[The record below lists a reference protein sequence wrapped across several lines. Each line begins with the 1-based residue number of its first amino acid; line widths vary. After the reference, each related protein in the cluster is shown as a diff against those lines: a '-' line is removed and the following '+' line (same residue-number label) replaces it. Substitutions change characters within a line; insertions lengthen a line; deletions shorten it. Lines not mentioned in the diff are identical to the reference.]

1 MFRSGARGDGLCRRS
16 LGLCQVAAGCDAI
29 ASMDIPRSP
38 YSGYRFPPEI
48 ISYCVWLYFRFSV
61 SYRDVEELMAER
73 GVTVTYES
81 IRAWCYKFG
90 RDYAKRIRARRGQ
103 LGDRWHLDEVH
114 LKIDGRLQYLWRAVD
129 QDGSVLDILVQ
140 PRRDK
145 MAAARFFKKLLRGLR
160 YVPRVVVTD
169 RLASYIA
176 PCAELLP
183 NTVHRRDKGLNNRA
197 ENSHQPTRERERRM
211 RGFKSAAHAQR
222 FLSIFGLVTD
232 LFGVGRHLLSAR
244 NYREALRRRF
254 VEWRSIVGEAAPT

>member
-1 MFRSGARGDGLCRRS
+1 MNT
-16 LGLCQVAAGCDAI
+16 
-29 ASMDIPRSP
+29 PRSP
-38 YSGYRFPPEI
+38 YRGYRFPPEI

-61 SYRDVEELMAER
+61 SYRDIEVLMAER

-103 LGDRWHLDEVH
+103 LGDTWYLDEVY

-145 MAAARFFKKLLRGLR
+145 KAAARFFKRLLRGSR

-169 RLASYIA
+169 KLASYVA
-176 PCAELLP
+176 PCAESLP
-183 NTVHRRDKGLNNRA
+183 NSVHRRDKGLNNRA
-197 ENSHQPTRERERRM
+197 ENSHQSTRERERRM
-211 RGFKSAAHAQR
+211 RGFKSAGHAQR
-222 FLSIFGLVTD
+222 FLSIFGVISD

-244 NYREALRRRF
+244 NYRVALSHRF
-254 VEWRSIVGEAAPT
+254 AEWRIISEIPGAA

>member
-1 MFRSGARGDGLCRRS
+1 MNTPC
-16 LGLCQVAAGCDAI
+16 
-29 ASMDIPRSP
+29 AS
-38 YSGYRFPPEI
+38 YHGYRFPPEV

-61 SYRDVEELMAER
+61 SYRDIEELMAER

-90 RDYAKRIRARRGQ
+90 GDCAKRIRARRGQ
-103 LGDRWHLDEVH
+103 LGDTWHLDEIY

-140 PRRDK
+140 PHRDK
-145 MAAARFFKKLLRGLR
+145 KAAARFFKMLLRGSR
-160 YVPRVVVTD
+160 YAPRVVVTD

-197 ENSHQPTRERERRM
+197 ENSHQSTRERERRM

-222 FLSIFGLVTD
+222 FLSIFGLVAD
-232 LFGVGRHLLSAR
+232 LFDVGRHLLSAS

-254 VEWRSIVGEAAPT
+254 IEWRSIAGVPTTA

>member
-1 MFRSGARGDGLCRRS
+1 MT
-16 LGLCQVAAGCDAI
+16 
-29 ASMDIPRSP
+29 IPRSP

-48 ISYCVWLYFRFSV
+48 ISYCVWLCFRFSV
-61 SYRDVEELMAER
+61 SYRDIQELTAER
-73 GVTVTYES
+73 GVTMTYES

-90 RDYAKRIRARRGQ
+90 RDYARRIRARRGQ
-103 LGDRWHLDEVH
+103 LGDSWHLDEVY

-145 MAAARFFKKLLRGLR
+145 KAAARFFKKLLRGSR
-160 YVPRVVVTD
+160 YAPRGVVTD
-169 RLASYIA
+169 RLASHIA

-197 ENSHQPTRERERRM
+197 ENSHQSTRERERRM
-211 RGFKSAAHAQR
+211 RGFKSAGHAQR
-222 FLSIFGLVTD
+222 FLSIFGVVAD

-244 NYREALRRRF
+244 NYRAALSRRF
-254 VEWRSIVGEAAPT
+254 IEWRSLAGVSASA

>member
-1 MFRSGARGDGLCRRS
+1 MNT
-16 LGLCQVAAGCDAI
+16 
-29 ASMDIPRSP
+29 PRSP

-61 SYRDVEELMAER
+61 SYRDIEVLMAER

-103 LGDRWHLDEVH
+103 LGDTWYLDEVY

-145 MAAARFFKKLLRGLR
+145 KAAARFFKRLLRGSR

-169 RLASYIA
+169 KLASYVA
-176 PCAELLP
+176 PCAESLP
-183 NTVHRRDKGLNNRA
+183 NSVHRRDKGLNNRA
-197 ENSHQPTRERERRM
+197 ENSHQSTRERERRM
-211 RGFKSAAHAQR
+211 RGFKSAGHAQR
-222 FLSIFGLVTD
+222 FLSIFGVISD

-244 NYREALRRRF
+244 NYRVALSHRF
-254 VEWRSIVGEAAPT
+254 AEWRIISEIPGAA